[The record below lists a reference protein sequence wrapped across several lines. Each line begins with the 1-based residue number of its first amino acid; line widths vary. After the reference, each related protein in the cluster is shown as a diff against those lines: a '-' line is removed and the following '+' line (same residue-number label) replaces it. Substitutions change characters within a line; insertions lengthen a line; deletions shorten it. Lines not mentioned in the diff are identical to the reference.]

1 MIQQA
6 MFCTVG
12 IYSLTSLPKNLT
24 LNFVNLMDT
33 SVEILVLIFYGI
45 NVIPS
50 YFNVQYSSFGII
62 SAKRDLTH
70 TLYNFQYMLWKCS
83 TSFEMNG

>member
-24 LNFVNLMDT
+24 LNFVTLIDT
-33 SVEILVLIFYGI
+33 SVEIHVLVHISYGKNI
-45 NVIPS
+45 IPS

-62 SAKRDLTH
+62 SAET
-70 TLYNFQYMLWKCS
+70 
-83 TSFEMNG
+83 